1 MNINR
6 HNYEEFFMLYAD
18 NELSATD
25 RKAVELFVAAN
36 PDLKTEFDL
45 LDAFKLSPDASIV
58 FDNKNVLLKPEAGAV
73 IDADNYESFFILY
86 SDDELNNEEK
96 AAVEQFVYQHPQY
109 QTDFELYQQLKYKA
123 DSAIIFENKESLYRK
138 EEAERRVIPIRWWRY
153 AAAAAVMVL
162 AGIFWL
168 LQPGASTN
176 GGDPTKTLAGVKSTD
191 KNKIFDTPATP
202 AATNTGAANNQPVVS
217 NTTAKTPVPAA
228 ATTKTAQKNNYT
240 NNKNAENN
248 DALAVNTDIN
258 PKTTTPE
265 IINTTADRI
274 TANNKTAPVNASI
287 NIDAPTAYLNPEGNE
302 AAETG
307 NTNVY
312 ASYTSDNKLEVL
324 NTSVSKKTPL
334 RGLLRKATRLVAH
347 RTDDEGKRKG
357 LLIGSFEIAMK

>member
-18 NELSATD
+18 NELSAAD

-45 LDAFKLSPDASIV
+45 LDAFKLTPDASIV

-73 IDADNYESFFILY
+73 IDAGNYESFFVLY
-86 SDDELNNEEK
+86 ADDELNNEEK

-109 QTDFELYQQLKYKA
+109 QADFELYLQLKYTPE
-123 DSAIIFENKESLYRK
+123 SAIVFENKESLYRK
-138 EEAERRVIPIRWWRY
+138 EEEERRVIPIRWWRY
-153 AAAAAVMVL
+153 AAAAAVIVL

-168 LQPGASTN
+168 LQPGAGNN
-176 GGDPTKTLAGVKSTD
+176 GDEPIKTLAGVTSANN
-191 KNKIFDTPATP
+191 NKTVDTAATP
-202 AATNTGAANNQPVVS
+202 VVTNASAVNNQPVVN
-217 NTTAKTPVPAA
+217 NTTAKTPVPVV
-228 ATTKTAQKNNYT
+228 TNTQTVQNNNYT
-240 NNKNAENN
+240 TNKNADNN
-248 DALAVNTDIN
+248 DALAVNTVVN
-258 PKTTTPE
+258 QKTATPE
-265 IINTTADRI
+265 IINTAADRI
-274 TANNKTAPVNASI
+274 TTNNSTAPVNTSM
-287 NIDAPTAYLNPEGNE
+287 NIDAPTVYLNPDANE

-312 ASYTSDNKLEVL
+312 ASYAADNKLEVL

-334 RGLLRKATRLVAH
+334 RGLLRKATRLLAH